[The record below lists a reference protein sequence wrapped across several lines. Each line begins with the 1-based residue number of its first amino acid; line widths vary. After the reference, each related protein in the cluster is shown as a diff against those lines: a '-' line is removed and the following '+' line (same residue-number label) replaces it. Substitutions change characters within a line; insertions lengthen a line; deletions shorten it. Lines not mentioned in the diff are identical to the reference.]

1 MADIKFSVIVPV
13 YNSEDTLEEFF
24 ARLNKVLKQT
34 ALPFEIIFV
43 DDCSVDNSWEVLKKI
58 KFNNSSHIKIFRLTA
73 NFGQHNATLC
83 GLCQSNGEIVITMD
97 DDLQHPPEEIPKLI
111 EFLGENRADMV
122 YGINN
127 DYLPLFRKF
136 SSNFLKWVSKKIMR
150 QYGEW
155 SSFRL
160 IRRSLADNI
169 CKHQYYYVNIDQ
181 IAYKY
186 TNKINFVKVKMVKR
200 AHGKSGY
207 SLAKL
212 FSSWSNAA
220 ILYLKLPRRSQKERP
235 PFLIKEEVL

>member
-1 MADIKFSVIVPV
+1 MADTKFSVIVPV

-24 ARLNKVLKQT
+24 TRLNKILQQS

-43 DDCSVDNSWEVLKKI
+43 DDHSVDSSWTILKKI
-58 KFNNSSHIKIFRLTA
+58 KSNNSALIKIIRLTA

-83 GLCQSNGEIVITMD
+83 GLCQSSGEIVITMD

-111 EFLGENRADMV
+111 EAMGENQADMV
-122 YGINN
+122 YGIDDN
-127 DYLPLFRKF
+127 YLPLFRKI
-136 SSNFLKWVSKKIMR
+136 SSNFLKLVSKKIMR

-169 CKHQYYYVNIDQ
+169 RKHQYYYVNIDQ

-200 AHGKSGY
+200 AYGRSGY
-207 SLAKL
+207 SLLKL
-212 FSSWSNAA
+212 FSSWCHAA
-220 ILYLKLPRRSQKERP
+220 ILFFKLPLRSQPERP
-235 PFLIKEEVL
+235 PFLIKEELL

>member
-1 MADIKFSVIVPV
+1 MADIKLSVIIPV
-13 YNSEDTLEEFF
+13 YNSEETLEDFF
-24 ARLNKVLKQT
+24 TRLYKVLQQT
-34 ALPFEIIFV
+34 AFPFEIIFV
-43 DDCSVDNSWEVLKKI
+43 DDHSADSSWEVLKKL
-58 KFNNSSHIKIFRLTA
+58 KSNHSTLIKIIRLTA

-111 EFLGENRADMV
+111 EAMGENRADMI
-122 YGINN
+122 YGIDD
-127 DYLPLFRKF
+127 DYLPLFRKI
-136 SSNFLKWVSKKIMR
+136 SSNFLKWISQKALG

-160 IRRSLADNI
+160 IRRSLADHI

-200 AHGKSGY
+200 AHGRSGY
-207 SLAKL
+207 SLLKL

-220 ILYLKLPRRSQKERP
+220 ILYLKLPWRSKSERP
-235 PFLIKEEVL
+235 PFLIKEKVI